1 MMDDDRKTYAVARHA
16 DGSYAILVRQYDFLL
31 GEIPGFPTLDAAL
44 DERARMDA
52 REERRSP
59 TRPRHSDEQRTGR
72 SRERHGPRQ
81 ADLGKLAKILN
92 EIDAPAAPHRIVP
105 PETVEERPSEP
116 EAPTDPNLSKA
127 E

>member
-1 MMDDDRKTYAVARHA
+1 MDDERKTYAVAKHA

-31 GEIPGFPTLDAAL
+31 GEIPGFPTLDSAL

-59 TRPRHSDEQRTGR
+59 TEPRHSDEQRTGR

-81 ADLGKLAKILN
+81 ADLGKLAKIPN
-92 EIDAPAAPHRIVP
+92 EIDPAAPIP
-105 PETVEERPSEP
+105 PGTIDEKPSEP
-116 EAPTDPNLSKA
+116 EAAPTDPNRPKA

>member
-1 MMDDDRKTYAVARHA
+1 MVDDERKTYAVAKHA

-59 TRPRHSDEQRTGR
+59 TKPRHSDEQRTGR

-92 EIDAPAAPHRIVP
+92 EIDPTAPVQTI
-105 PETVEERPSEP
+105 EEKPSEP
-116 EAPTDPNLSKA
+116 EAPTDPNPHQA